1 MGGGGGGQT
10 QTSTTTI
17 DPAFK
22 PYITY
27 ALGEAQ
33 RLYQGMPAAPET
45 LAVAPSEA
53 TQQALQMAQQRAI
66 SGSPLIGQAQN
77 VLSSQMGYTSP
88 YAQRI
93 ENLGLAAADPSGAFY
108 RSMMEGQ
115 PESEAMQMAR
125 RTASGEYLK
134 PSPYLE
140 GALGQA
146 NRLAGEQYTKNIQQ
160 LQSEAASRGRYG
172 SAAMGQQ
179 AGTTQDIFAR
189 ALAEQNQK
197 AMLENYMAER
207 GAQEAAIGRLG
218 TMEQQT
224 VANRFAGASGL
235 TAGEQAALQTRLGAL
250 GAAQNITAADLAR
263 QSAAAQL
270 APQMAAADF
279 ADLQRLLQV
288 GQARE
293 GYQREAIQGRL
304 AAQDIPLQRLAR
316 AAQVT
321 YGAPLETSST
331 STATP
336 TGGK

>member
-17 DPAFK
+17 APEFK

-45 LAVAPSEA
+45 LAVDQSEA
-53 TQQALQMAQQRAI
+53 TQQALQMAQQRAM
-66 SGSPLIGQAQN
+66 SGSPLVRAGQAEQ
-77 VLSSQMGYTSP
+77 LAT
-88 YAQRI
+88 I
-93 ENLGLAAADPSGAFY
+93 EGRGVNPFLG
-108 RSMMEGQ
+108 
-115 PESEAMQMAR
+115 
-125 RTASGEYLK
+125 
-134 PSPYLE
+134 
-140 GALGQA
+140 GALEQA
-146 NRLAGEQYTKNIQQ
+146 NRLAGEQYTRNIQA
-160 LQSEAASRGRYG
+160 LQSKAASAGRYG

-179 AGTTQDIFAR
+179 TGTAQDVFAR
-189 ALAEQNQK
+189 ALAEQGGQL
-197 AMLENYMAER
+197 AYSSAEAER
-207 GAQEAAIGRLG
+207 
-218 TMEQQT
+218 
-224 VANRFAGASGL
+224 
-235 TAGEQAALQTRLGAL
+235 
-250 GAAQNITAADLAR
+250 AR
-263 QSAAAQL
+263 QVAAAQG

-321 YGAPLETSST
+321 YGAPLETTST